1 MAPLEVLNDALL
13 VDGLGLRGM
22 IRVHI
27 EPALGTYQLLVL
39 DAETMHKQVRVLLAV
54 YQYLPSLLGH
64 LVSDIL
70 IDLQGHWLVEP
81 LGCAVVAAAEQAF
94 ELALLHDILIICLN
108 HVLLHAVLA
117 RRGAAAIQNNR
128 LPLQQV
134 EALFAYCASQ
144 F

>member
-54 YQYLPSLLGH
+54 Y
-64 LVSDIL
+64 
-70 IDLQGHWLVEP
+70 
-81 LGCAVVAAAEQAF
+81 
-94 ELALLHDILIICLN
+94 
-108 HVLLHAVLA
+108 
-117 RRGAAAIQNNR
+117 
-128 LPLQQV
+128 
-134 EALFAYCASQ
+134 
-144 F
+144 